1 VFPAQLVATVADR
14 LVSADSE
21 IVVMPSPGDD
31 IAPGDAVDR
40 IAGDLLAFRQRH
52 GLESMVVVNLAS
64 TEPPA
69 LWSEPP
75 ADRMA
80 LDEVVAS
87 GWDAC
92 PASVV
97 AAIAAL
103 ETGCAF
109 VDFTPAVA
117 TTVPALTAMAVE
129 RRIPFV
135 GRDGKT
141 GETLLKTALAPM
153 FADRSLR
160 VLSWAGTNLLGGGDG
175 ARLADPRYAAAKL
188 GTKSQALEGILPY
201 PVDTHVHIDLVPD
214 LGEWKTAWNNIHFEG
229 FLGTRMNLQV
239 TWQGCDSALAAP
251 LVLDL
256 VRLVSAAHAAGVGG
270 AIPALGFFF
279 KDPVGSDE
287 HRLAHQFA
295 ALCQWAATL

>member
-1 VFPAQLVATVADR
+1 MPDSAKTGVWLVGARGSVATTAVVGAAAVAAGLVPPTGMVTGAPPVAGAALPSLESLVFGGHDVVSTPLVKRAEALAADGVFPAQLVATVADR
-14 LVSADSE
+14 LVSADGE

-160 VLSWAGTNLLGGGDG
+160 VLSWAGTNLLGGESVCQPSPNT
-175 ARLADPRYAAAKL
+175 RSTTVLASFSSFCTL
-188 GTKSQALEGILPY
+188 GWPGI
-201 PVDTHVHIDLVPD
+201 
-214 LGEWKTAWNNIHFEG
+214 
-229 FLGTRMNLQV
+229 
-239 TWQGCDSALAAP
+239 P
-251 LVLDL
+251 LV
-256 VRLVSAAHAAGVGG
+256 
-270 AIPALGFFF
+270 
-279 KDPVGSDE
+279 
-287 HRLAHQFA
+287 
-295 ALCQWAATL
+295 